1 MKYVFIFISIF
12 LFACSTAPQADQSEA
27 STQAVK
33 PPVETVKKAAPT
45 VAPKAEAKPDEVG
58 GSKAI
63 KNSENVPSMT
73 RKELQAKEA
82 DRKRCTTEC
91 ITSRQM
97 EAIDHR
103 LIEQQCAEGC
113 MKKHF
118 VGQVGIKADSEK
130 LKAPEGTQTGQ
141 PDSANG
147 E

>member
-1 MKYVFIFISIF
+1 MNNMSTFIQGLREQIGGHS
-12 LFACSTAPQADQSEA
+12 SYPH
-27 STQAVK
+27 
-33 PPVETVKKAAPT
+33 
-45 VAPKAEAKPDEVG
+45 EVG

-82 DRKRCTTEC
+82 VRTRCTEEC

-97 EAIDHR
+97 EAIDHK

-118 VGQVGIKADSEK
+118 VGQVGIKAEPEK
-130 LKAPEGTQTGQ
+130 LKAPEDTQTGK
-141 PDSANG
+141 PDSAKG